1 MILRV
6 ATSYFGVLT
15 IYICGKIKM
24 NMNIDLHFGHPD
36 SYDYETLI
44 DQFSGTKINSIRTSS
59 VPLVQFWKNTK
70 KHLYLLFDTLRL
82 QAQDVALCFE
92 YPTKPL
98 KGKGKSSMTDLMI
111 IGHDFKI
118 AIEAK
123 FTEYVK
129 MNSEPISK
137 WLQKGDNQ
145 KNKEEV
151 LGYWKDLIRPFS
163 QQLNESSIVNIDY
176 QFFHRT
182 ASACKDVEKAY
193 VVYQIFYD
201 AQTKNGVA
209 DYKNKLMTYVKLLNP
224 NQKINFYAW
233 EIEIGQLLQDNINTD
248 PFFQMRDRDV
258 YKILNQGFTKL

>member
-1 MILRV
+1 
-6 ATSYFGVLT
+6 
-15 IYICGKIKM
+15 
-24 NMNIDLHFGHPD
+24 MNIDLHFGHPN

-59 VPLVQFWKNTK
+59 VPLVQFWKNTE
-70 KHLYLLFDTLRL
+70 KHLYLLFDTLHL
-82 QAQDVALCFE
+82 PAKDVALCFE

-111 IGHDFKI
+111 IGQDFKI

-129 MNSEPISK
+129 MNSEPIST
-137 WLQKGDNQ
+137 WLQKGDKQ

-182 ASACKDVEKAY
+182 ASACKDVEKAC

-233 EIEIGQLLQDNINTD
+233 EIEIGQLLPDNINTD